1 MRPAETG
8 PTFRA
13 GVSSEVEGKVNL
25 ETPQSALESL
35 EQAAFERD
43 WDSFAACIAP
53 KYAGSYTHMIAGLEP
68 VFAASDRLLA
78 AAEKR
83 FGAADVA
90 PLRQGLAMISVD
102 SPLECV
108 CSGGKVDWSQ
118 VKVTVDGDSAKIEV
132 DDYPMAVVD
141 RIDGKWFVTP
151 HTVAGQEPAAL
162 DAEMTEKAAAQQ
174 EMAQAILGMAEKVEG
189 GELTLEELLSQL

>member
-1 MRPAETG
+1 VPGRD
-8 PTFRA
+8 RA
-13 GVSSEVEGKVNL
+13 DIPGGGLREVEGKMNL

-35 EQAAFERD
+35 EQAAFDRD
-43 WDSFAACIAP
+43 WDSFTACISP
-53 KYAGSYTHMIAGLEP
+53 KYAGSYAHMIAGLQP
-68 VFAASDRLLA
+68 VLAASDRLLA

-83 FGAADVA
+83 FGAADVT
-90 PLRQGLAMISVD
+90 PLRQGLSMISMD

-108 CSGGKVDWSQ
+108 CSEGKVDWSQ
-118 VKVTVDGDSAKIEV
+118 VKVTVAGDSASAEV

-151 HTVAGQEPAAL
+151 RDVAGQEPAAL
-162 DAEMTEKAAAQQ
+162 DAEMNEKAAAQQ

-189 GELTLEELLSQL
+189 GELSLEELMEQL